1 MLLFN
6 DLETFSGTPIR
17 NGAARYAEDPEARV
31 LLWGY
36 AIDDAPAKVWDV
48 ASGEDI
54 PADLARAIET
64 IRKDPDSRHVWHN
77 GLGFDTVFLEHIM
90 PKYAMPVSKI
100 IDTMIIAYEHGLPG
114 ALGDLSAIFK
124 LPVDKAKDK
133 DGARLIRLFCAPRMD
148 GVKDRRTNPED
159 WRRFVNYCRLDIE
172 SMREVYRKLPKLNC
186 TEAERRLM
194 LLDAEINRRGI
205 LIDQALASGAVK
217 ACRENLDSLK
227 AKTAALTGGK
237 LDSTTR
243 TAATI
248 EYIENRWGIKLENLQ
263 KGEIARLIEAPDL
276 PEPMKELLRIRL
288 GAAKASVKKFETL
301 IECSG
306 KDGRI
311 RGTLQFR
318 GASRT
323 GRWAGRIFQPQNLPR
338 PSHSEEE
345 ISRFIEAIKG
355 GWLDLIEADVPG
367 AVADCL
373 RGVIIAPEGE
383 QLVVADYSNI
393 EGRVLAWLAG
403 ETWKLKAFEAYDNG
417 TGPDLYK
424 LTYSRAF
431 NVPVETVTK
440 AQRQMGKVLELA
452 MGYGGGPGAFVTF
465 AVGYGIDLHDMARQV
480 LPVVPGD
487 VREEAERAY
496 EWAAKEPSRLV
507 GLEREVWVACDS
519 VKRLWRRANRQIVG
533 FWNAV
538 EQAASDALVLGRG
551 QAGRIAVEK
560 RGNWLLFKLPSG
572 RFLCYPAAHPGS
584 KDENCLFTY
593 WGVHQQLR
601 RWVKQRTYSGKIV
614 ENLTQATAADLLG
627 NAFFEVENAG
637 FRIVTSIHDELV
649 TEAPV
654 DPQHTAE
661 ALEAAMTI
669 KPEWAQGLPLAAAG
683 YVSKRYKK

>member
-1 MLLFN
+1 MILYC

-17 NGAARYAEDPEARV
+17 CGAARYAEDPEARI

-36 AIDDAPAKVWDV
+36 AVDDAPARVWQV
-48 ASGEDI
+48 GRE
-54 PADLARAIET
+54 PAPTDLVRAVSTVQCDPSARC
-64 IRKDPDSRHVWHN
+64 VWHN
-77 GLGFDTVFLEHIM
+77 GLAFDTVFIERVM
-90 PKYAMPVSKI
+90 PRFAMPVSRV
-100 IDTMIIAYEHGLPG
+100 IDTMILAYEHSLPG
-114 ALGDLSAIFK
+114 ALGDLCAVLN
-124 LPVDKAKDK
+124 LPVDKTKDK
-133 DGARLIRLFCAPRMD
+133 DGARLIRLFCAPRAD
-148 GVKDRRTNPED
+148 GTKDWSTHPED
-159 WRRFVNYCRLDIE
+159 WQKFVNYCRLDVE
-172 SMREVYRKLPKLNC
+172 AEREIYKRLPKVNA
-186 TEAERRLM
+186 TEDERRLM
-194 LLDAEINRRGI
+194 ALDAEINRRGM
-205 LIDQALASGAVK
+205 LIDRELARGAVA
-217 ACRENLDSLK
+217 ACERNAEALRLR
-227 AKTAALTGGK
+227 TAEITGGE

-248 EYIENRWGIKLENLQ
+248 AYIERRWGVKLENLR
-263 KGEIARLIEAPDL
+263 KGEIAHMIEDPDL
-276 PEPMKELLRIRL
+276 PEPMKELLRVRL

-301 IECSG
+301 LDCACR
-306 KDGRI
+306 DGRI

-355 GWLDLIEADVPG
+355 GWLDLIEDDVPG

-373 RGVIIAPEGE
+373 RGVIIAPEGK
-383 QLVVADYSNI
+383 QLAVADYSNV

-403 ETWKLKAFEAYDNG
+403 ETWKLRAFEAYDNG

-487 VREEAERAY
+487 VRDEAERAY

-538 EQAASDALVLGRG
+538 EQAASDSLVFGEG
-551 QAGRIAVEK
+551 EAGKIKVEK
-560 RGNWLLFKLPSG
+560 RGSWLLFRLPSG
-572 RFLCYPAAHPGS
+572 RHLCYPGARSGGE
-584 KDENCLFTY
+584 DENCLFSY
-593 WGVHQQLR
+593 LGVHQQTR
-601 RWVKQRTYSGKIV
+601 KWQRIRTYAGKVV

-627 NAFFEVENAG
+627 NAFFEVEKAG

-661 ALEAAMTI
+661 ALEAAMTT

-683 YVSKRYKK
+683 YTSKRYKK